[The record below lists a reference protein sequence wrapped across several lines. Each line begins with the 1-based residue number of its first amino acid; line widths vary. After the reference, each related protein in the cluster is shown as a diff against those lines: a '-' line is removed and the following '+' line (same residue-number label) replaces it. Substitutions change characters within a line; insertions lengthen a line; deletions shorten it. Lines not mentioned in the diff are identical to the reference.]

1 MFICSFKFVS
11 TCLFAQFHATV
22 SGAGSHGRL
31 LEQDISSSRHGVPLL
46 AWPFVSSSTA
56 GAEKW
61 NVRGLKIEEAV
72 REKVQA
78 KEKTNALF
86 ICFKHDSKTGVL

>member
-1 MFICSFKFVS
+1 MSD
-11 TCLFAQFHATV
+11 AR
-22 SGAGSHGRL
+22 G
-31 LEQDISSSRHGVPLL
+31 
-46 AWPFVSSSTA
+46 WPPIILHEWNHETWQS

-78 KEKTNALF
+78 KETNLSVGMNLPDV
-86 ICFKHDSKTGVL
+86 I